1 MLIFECPSC
10 KTKLQAAEEHAG
22 KSIKCP
28 KCQTMATV
36 PQSPA
41 AAEGIT
47 VEPPMVTAVTTSD
60 DGNRDDDRPRRRRRD
75 EDSGRPVKAAAGMSV
90 ALILAI
96 VFGVGC
102 CLVVPVL
109 IALLVPA
116 VQKVREAAARTQST
130 NNLKQI
136 GLAMHSFHDANKRL
150 PFNGT
155 KNAVPGDPTSGSWAF
170 QILPGLEQAGA
181 FATVD
186 RLRPMP
192 VFMCPGRGRPPLE
205 TTNGGGAWTDYFYNN
220 YLNDPPGGPSQ
231 ASNPSAPDNKRAL
244 HLIPDGSSNTILV
257 GHGMVRRD
265 QYEMPGNVTL
275 SSNIFNGGTTGTM
288 RSGDNGVSNPTG
300 ITFRSDDVI
309 PPTVGSWGGPFSQG
323 GLMAMCDGTVRMFPY
338 RMNNLGAFLTPNGG
352 ERDPLPD

>member
-10 KTKLQAAEEHAG
+10 KTKLQAAEDHAG

-116 VQKVREAAARTQST
+116 VQKVREAAARTQSS
-130 NNLKQI
+130 NNLKQL
-136 GLAMHSFHDANKRL
+136 GLAMHNFHDGNKRL

-155 KNAVPGDPTSGSWAF
+155 KNAVGGDSTSGSWAF
-170 QILPGLEQAGA
+170 QILPYIEEGGA
-181 FATVD
+181 FNRVD

-192 VFMCPGRGRPPLE
+192 IFMCPGRGRPPLE
-205 TTNGGGAWTDYFYNN
+205 TTNGGGAWSDYFYNN

-231 ASNPSAPDNKRAL
+231 ASKPNAPDNKRTFGG
-244 HLIPDGSSNTILV
+244 IQDGSSNTIML
-257 GHGMVRRD
+257 GHGTILQS
-265 QYEMPGNVTL
+265 QYQLSGNVTL
-275 SSNIFNGGTTGTM
+275 SSNIFNGGTPGTM
-288 RSGDNGVSNPTG
+288 RAGDNGDSNPTG

-309 PPTVGSWGGPFSQG
+309 APTVGSWGGPFSQG

-338 RMNNLGAFLTPNGG
+338 RMNNLGGFLTPNGG
-352 ERDPLPD
+352 ERDPIPD